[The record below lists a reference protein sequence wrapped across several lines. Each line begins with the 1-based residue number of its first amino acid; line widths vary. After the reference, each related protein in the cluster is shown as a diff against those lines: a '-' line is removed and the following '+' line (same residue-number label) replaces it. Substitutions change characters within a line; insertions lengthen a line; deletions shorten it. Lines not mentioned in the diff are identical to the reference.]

1 MQYSPSPHRVPEPA
15 PMVCTVLRDT
25 TGGYVPVLHPA
36 EAPCPT
42 PNPWAL
48 TFPTAPEAA
57 RWAKN
62 HYGVARVTV
71 IASTQPAA

>member
-1 MQYSPSPHRVPEPA
+1 MKHSLDPRRVPEHA

-25 TGGYVPVLHPA
+25 TGGYVPVVHPP
-36 EAPCPT
+36 EDPCPT
-42 PNPWAL
+42 PNPFAL

-57 RWAKN
+57 LWAKN
-62 HYGVARVTV
+62 HYGVSRVTV